1 MTELLHPLVHM
12 FPLYLDKVYCVPI
25 CKIDIHMYTII
36 ANKIGYLPIVN
47 FQLDRSHIHA

>member
-36 ANKIGYLPIVN
+36 ANKLGTCPLSTFNLIV
-47 FQLDRSHIHA
+47 HTYA